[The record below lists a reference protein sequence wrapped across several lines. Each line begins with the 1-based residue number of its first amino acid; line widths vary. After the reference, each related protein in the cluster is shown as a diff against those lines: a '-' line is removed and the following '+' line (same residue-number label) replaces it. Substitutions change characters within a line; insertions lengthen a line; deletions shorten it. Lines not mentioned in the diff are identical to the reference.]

1 MGSMENQGEQE
12 VVYLTDYSAADK
24 PRLGRYTAD
33 THNEWRG
40 WLPQRLASR
49 LPRALVS
56 IG

>member
-12 VVYLTDYSAADK
+12 VMYLTGYNAAGK
-24 PRLGRYTAD
+24 PRLGRYIAEHTMSGAD
-33 THNEWRG
+33 GH
-40 WLPQRLASR
+40 PRLASR